1 MKSFLLRIKS
11 GGKAAAFH
19 FLGSLL
25 LGCLSALVV
34 FLFWYPHP
42 YGQLSGGRNLFGIL
56 VAVDVIC
63 GPLLT
68 WIIYNPAKPK
78 RELILDMSLVI
89 LIQLGALAYGLY
101 TAYIARPIYLVHEI
115 DRFRVVS
122 VPDFGDVDVSK
133 AISALPVELHP
144 KLWGGPITVGIRL
157 PENKDE
163 RKNVLFESMYGGRD
177 YAQRPEYYV
186 PFDSSYQQA
195 LISRSK
201 SLDSFTKHFPTQT
214 IEATEMA
221 RSSGVSVS
229 QMRFLPVLHKQ
240 EWIAV
245 LKPTGEIAGFLPGD
259 GFSVP

>member
-1 MKSFLLRIKS
+1 MKS
-11 GGKAAAFH
+11 GGKAAAVH

-56 VAVDVIC
+56 VMVDVVC
-63 GPLLT
+63 GPLLM
-68 WIIYNPAKPK
+68 WIIFNPAKQK
-78 RELILDMSLVI
+78 RELILDMSLVV

-122 VPDFGDVDVSK
+122 APDYGDADVSK
-133 AISALPVELHP
+133 AISALPAELRP

-157 PENKDE
+157 PENKNE
-163 RKNVLFESMYGGRD
+163 RNDVLFESMYGGRD

-195 LISRSK
+195 MISRTK
-201 SLDSFTKHFPTQT
+201 PLELFVKHFPTQD
-214 IEATEMA
+214 IEATELA
-221 RSSGVSVS
+221 RTSGVSVS

-240 EWIAV
+240 EWVAV